1 MKIYE
6 RYIRFVKNV
15 IVTVPNEQMI
25 KNKVVDLQKIYN
37 FVVELFKFEL
47 ILSTESA
54 FRFLKFEN
62 LFFSNNIE
70 LRNNQSKICRS

>member
-37 FVVELFKFEL
+37 FVFELFKFEL

-54 FRFLKFEN
+54 FGFLKFEN
-62 LFFSNNIE
+62 LFFQTISN
-70 LRNNQSKICRS
+70 

>member
-47 ILSTESA
+47 ILSTESV
-54 FRFLKFEN
+54 FGFLKFEN
-62 LFFSNNIE
+62 LFFSDNIE
-70 LRNNQSKICRS
+70 LRNNQSKSCRS